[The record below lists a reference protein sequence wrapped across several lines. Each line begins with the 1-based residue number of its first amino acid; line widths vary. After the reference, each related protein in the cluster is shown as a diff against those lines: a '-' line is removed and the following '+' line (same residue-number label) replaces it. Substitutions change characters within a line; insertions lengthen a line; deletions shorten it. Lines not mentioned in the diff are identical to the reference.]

1 MNGNKK
7 YIIYQPA
14 KSAMQSGTSK
24 SKKWCLI
31 NTGLNE
37 SFNSS
42 KFGWNGSTNPEK
54 KIQIFF
60 NTLEEAKRFASK
72 NQYQFTVIESNKRK
86 ILKKSYAENFIK
98 KKIV

>member
-1 MNGNKK
+1 MKNNNK

-31 NTGLNE
+31 NTGLSE

-42 KFGWNGSTNPEK
+42 EFGWNGTTNPEK
-54 KIQIFF
+54 KIQLFF
-60 NTLEEAKRFASK
+60 KTLEEAKRFASK
-72 NQYQFTVIESNKRK
+72 NQYEFTVVEAQKRK

-98 KKIV
+98 RK

>member
-1 MNGNKK
+1 MNDNNK
-7 YIIYQPA
+7 YIIFQPA

-31 NTGLNE
+31 NSDVSE

-60 NTLEEAKRFASK
+60 KTLEDAKRFASK
-72 NQYQFTVIESNKRK
+72 NQYEFTVVESQKRK
-86 ILKKSYAENFIK
+86 ILKKSYAKNFIK
-98 KKIV
+98 KK